1 MYLTDK
7 QFKRIPSN
15 KAMRRII
22 LFAFF
27 AIATISAVAQTIVRD
42 KTDSQPVP
50 YASVFSQDG
59 NFLGNTSLT
68 GEMPDVGSAV
78 SEEIVTKMA
87 LVKQLQDDIRHRAEA
102 KRASKK
108 RNKNN

>member
-42 KTDSQPVP
+42 KTD
-50 YASVFSQDG
+50 
-59 NFLGNTSLT
+59 
-68 GEMPDVGSAV
+68 
-78 SEEIVTKMA
+78 
-87 LVKQLQDDIRHRAEA
+87 KQE
-102 KRASKK
+102 KK
-108 RNKNN
+108 QE